1 MFMLQRQLLTNFLN
15 TWVSDFSKTH
25 PRYYQRIENN
35 LYSNPQR
42 EGNFVGF
49 GDITIWYEPDCGIN
63 SRRNRELAI
72 VTADIYHEICVFGR
86 SDLLDLLNN
95 VDEFTTQMAAQYGN
109 WTAELFDEQADL
121 SQIDYSLHMVSR
133 EMMEGIQVY

>member
-35 LYSNPQR
+35 LYSNPHR
-42 EGNFVGF
+42 EGNFAGF

-63 SRRNRELAI
+63 SRRNRDLAI

-86 SDLLDLLNN
+86 NDLLDLLNN
-95 VDEFTTQMAAQYGN
+95 VDEFTTQMAYQYGN
-109 WTAELFDEQADL
+109 WTAELFDEQVDL
-121 SQIDYSLHMVSR
+121 SQVDYSLHMVSK
-133 EMMEGIQVY
+133 ELMEGIQVY